1 MRKPLLAGGRVGGGP
16 DARRLIPASVLPSRS
31 SGSATRE
38 RSRTGGGGSSTAW
51 EGSALSRASSRWYA
65 AAQVWTKRVA
75 EASWQAAW
83 WMDTPTQ
90 TRGLGTRWPVGRR
103 APEWSPILAGE
114 CGRLGR
120 GNPVASYEQ
129 SIDLLSLAMD
139 ASCSGHPHR
148 DKLCIQTDLTHR
160 LLTMGQNCFELELFQ
175 PVPTQTQLLPTVN

>member
-1 MRKPLLAGGRVGGGP
+1 MAVRRAFNSHEPAPQQAHPCQHRRRHERRHALIPQCGHRRVLDPIDPGGGGRNHRRRMRKPLLAGGRVGGGP

-114 CGRLGR
+114 RSWLG
-120 GNPVASYEQ
+120 
-129 SIDLLSLAMD
+129 
-139 ASCSGHPHR
+139 
-148 DKLCIQTDLTHR
+148 
-160 LLTMGQNCFELELFQ
+160 
-175 PVPTQTQLLPTVN
+175 